1 MIELESTNRMT
12 CYMLIWLVIFKTT
25 FMNSNS
31 TAMRLRTLN
40 CKDKKER
47 REETNVQIL
56 PLPEKEIGDSWIKI
70 YIFSWFR
77 NITVRV
83 LENISPTVSIFLK
96 EFPCMASQVQS
107 NLKRHKDQ
115 PSGQKRGITGSNFID
130 LENLE
135 DGRFWK
141 INLFIWIDIYGVIWN
156 HCHQS
161 VFEFEDTQRSTKRAK
176 RRNLVLQFHWS
187 RKVKGW
193 KIYKTLKKSINL
205 DWCLWSNSESS
216 PPECFWLRRQPQ
228 KTTELSKFLKA
239 LEEIFYLKWVEI
251 MSTKKLPITPLLE
264 NLKKKMLSCSW
275 GNKNSSLLKC
285 HSFRTY
291 KRLS

>member
-1 MIELESTNRMT
+1 MT
-12 CYMLIWLVIFKTT
+12 PPMPILWLVIFK
-25 FMNSNS
+25 FL
-31 TAMRLRTLN
+31 APAARLRAWN

-56 PLPEKEIGDSWIKI
+56 PMPEKEIGDSWIKI

-83 LENISPTVSIFLK
+83 LENISSTVSIFLK

-115 PSGQKRGITGSNFID
+115 ISRQKRNHGLQFHWSRKFKG
-130 LENLE
+130 
-135 DGRFWK
+135 WK
-141 INLFIWIDIYGVIWN
+141 ILKNQFIWIDICGVIWN

-176 RRNLVLQFHWS
+176 RRNLVLQFHLS

-193 KIYKTLKKSINL
+193 KIYKT
-205 DWCLWSNSESS
+205 
-216 PPECFWLRRQPQ
+216 
-228 KTTELSKFLKA
+228 
-239 LEEIFYLKWVEI
+239 
-251 MSTKKLPITPLLE
+251 
-264 NLKKKMLSCSW
+264 
-275 GNKNSSLLKC
+275 
-285 HSFRTY
+285 
-291 KRLS
+291 